1 MPHARKHGHHA
12 SFVAVVDNLTP
23 RGHLSIAPTFRTRG
37 SYARHRRGS
46 HLPLCAP
53 RDAQRQAGWS
63 ALLCSAM
70 LHVVALCTLGL
81 WPFSTTGG
89 TAATPR
95 VHVKKHK
102 HSCAT
107 TRRLVYVD
115 LGVNWA
121 NTLRLYKDLGP
132 GLCSNATHW
141 EIYGFE
147 AVPLIQPYAN
157 HFVEFL
163 NGQVPRPPW
172 NLPLSGSSEELYR
185 FAKRFGCTKHAPL
198 HPDFKNCM
206 WKQLGDS
213 LMALRPNERL
223 QDPKLVADRLRTAA
237 SSNVGSSFP
246 RYVFVPAAAGD
257 ESKLVNLTYTRIGIL
272 HGGGSVG
279 YETSDDKDPA
289 WQLILSQV
297 PQVDIPTW
305 LTTYFRDDDLLVVK
319 MDIEGAEHPLL
330 KKLLAIMGSR
340 CMVDVLAWQCH
351 DYIGEAKRCDH
362 MRTLLRSKCPNMR
375 IIEEAGNV
383 ATDYEGIDST
393 TKKEIRKLM
402 GAT

>member
-1 MPHARKHGHHA
+1 
-12 SFVAVVDNLTP
+12 
-23 RGHLSIAPTFRTRG
+23 
-37 SYARHRRGS
+37 
-46 HLPLCAP
+46 
-53 RDAQRQAGWS
+53 
-63 ALLCSAM
+63 M
-70 LHVVALCTLGL
+70 LHVVALCTVGL
-81 WPFSTTGG
+81 WPFSTTGR
-89 TAATPR
+89 TAASSSFHGR
-95 VHVKKHK
+95 KHK

-141 EIYGFE
+141 EVYGFE

-185 FAKRFGCTKHAPL
+185 FAKRFGCTRFAPL
-198 HPDFKNCM
+198 DPAFKNCM
-206 WKQLGDS
+206 WKQLGEH

-223 QDPKLVADRLRTAA
+223 QDPRLLADRLRTAA
-237 SSNVGSSFP
+237 SSNVGASFP

-257 ESKLVNLTYTRIGIL
+257 ESKSVNLTYTRIGLL

-289 WQLILSQV
+289 WQLLLSQV
-297 PQVDIPTW
+297 QQVDVATW
-305 LTTYFRDDDLLVVK
+305 LTRYFREDDLVVLK

-330 KKLLAIMGSR
+330 KKLLANMGT
-340 CMVDVLAWQCH
+340 CIIDVLAWQCH
-351 DYIGEAKRCDH
+351 DYQESGVAGGGKRCPD
-362 MRTLLRSKCPNMR
+362 LRKRMHAACPKLR
-375 IIEEAGNV
+375 IIEETSSE

-393 TKKEIRKLM
+393 TKKEIRQLM